1 MNKILDKIIG
11 SSVLKEHKRG
21 MRRYFPL
28 KSTQLHSDEMATE
41 VVSILTGKEIASP
54 INLGLVRASYVLN
67 CFDKY
72 VEEFDGSYWVRTVYR
87 IPKITG
93 YYL

>member
-1 MNKILDKIIG
+1 MNKILDQIIDC
-11 SSVLKEHKRG
+11 SILKEHKRG

-28 KSTQLHSDEMATE
+28 SSTVKDSDDMATE
-41 VVSILTGKEIASP
+41 VVSMLTGKEVTDIGR
-54 INLGLVRASYVLN
+54 IRAAYVLN

>member
-1 MNKILDKIIG
+1 MD

-28 KSTQLHSDEMATE
+28 SSTQLHSDEMATE
-41 VVSILTGKEIASP
+41 VVSILTGKEVTDIGMIRGA
-54 INLGLVRASYVLN
+54 YVLN

-72 VEEFDGSYWVRTVYR
+72 VEEFDGKFWVRTVYR
-87 IPKITG
+87 I
-93 YYL
+93 

>member
-1 MNKILDKIIG
+1 MNNLLDKIMD

-28 KSTQLHSDEMATE
+28 TSTELHSDEMATE
-41 VVSILTGKEIASP
+41 VVSIFTGREQKDLFKIRS
-54 INLGLVRASYVLN
+54 SYVFNRLEE
-67 CFDKY
+67 K
-72 VEEFDGSYWVRTVYR
+72 VEEFSGSYWVRTVYR
-87 IPKITG
+87 IPKIAG